1 MPVETSP
8 YATAPVPV
16 RADLSAAQV
25 RAWRALGRAGTWW
38 TGPERVEMATEVRA
52 ATTCTL
58 CRARKAAL
66 SPYAI
71 AGVHDGPGRLP
82 PPVVDA
88 VHRITTDP
96 GRLSRRW
103 FDELMAT
110 DLGDAAYVEL
120 VGVLTTVLGTD
131 SFCRAIGVP
140 LHALPTPEPGQPTRI
155 RPGAARDEGAW
166 VPSIPSGA
174 AEGVEADLYADI
186 PGPVPNVIRALSL
199 VPDALR
205 TLKDLGAAH
214 YMTTAQ
220 MTDLT
225 HGRSIDRAQMEL
237 IAGRV
242 SALRECFY

>member
-1 MPVETSP
+1 MDTLP
-8 YATAPVPV
+8 YPTAPVPI
-16 RADLSAAQV
+16 RDDLRAAQA
-25 RAWRALGRAGTWW
+25 RAWSALGRAGTWW
-38 TGPERVEMATEVRA
+38 SADERVALAAEVRA
-52 ATTCTL
+52 AATCAL

-66 SPYAI
+66 SPYTV
-71 AGVHDGPGRLP
+71 GGTHDGPGILTTP
-82 PPVVDA
+82 TIEA

-96 GRLSRRW
+96 GRLKREW
-103 FDELMAT
+103 FDALLAAG
-110 DLGDAAYVEL
+110 LGDAPYVEL
-120 VGVLTTVLGTD
+120 VGIVGTVVGTD
-131 SFCRAIGVP
+131 SFCRALGVP
-140 LHALPTPEPGQPTRI
+140 PHPLPAPETGVPTRL
-155 RPGAARDEGAW
+155 RPAEARDEGAW

-174 AEGVEADLYADI
+174 VGGTDADVYADI
-186 PGPVPNVIRALSL
+186 PGPVPNVMRALSL